1 MKNTLFLGFKG
12 KNNSSNLLVSSLSA
26 RSFFLTNS
34 FTGLKKDIE
43 DLSPDYTEVYLFGV
57 NKDLSDSFGIEC
69 FAEKDGKRLRS
80 NLDPEELKKRFA
92 SCGINADISHVPSK
106 YLCNE
111 AFWYLLEKYN
121 GNAVLIHIPTIK
133 NFKEEWVS
141 SVRNAMKITENGK

>member
-43 DLSPDYTEVYLFGV
+43 ELSPDYTEVFLFGV
-57 NKDLSDSFGIEC
+57 NKNLSNTFSIDH

-80 NLDPEELKKRFA
+80 KLDPEELKKRFA

-111 AFWYLLEKYN
+111 AFWYLLEKYH

-133 NFKEEWVS
+133 NFNEEWVS
-141 SVRNAMKITENGK
+141 SVRNAMTITENGK